1 MTLTG
6 VSSADSTDSVAIDRP
21 LADGQS
27 APQDSFD
34 LTGRDRLLWNVVMSW
49 ASHAVF
55 LVAGFIMPREIDRS
69 IGQIGLGVWD
79 FAWTAVNY
87 FYLAQI
93 GVGVSVNRYVARYR
107 AAGDREGL
115 SRMISSVM
123 ILQLVAAVIVMAAT
137 AASAWWLPQLFGYR
151 LHEDATVAR
160 DVIALLGTSVA
171 IRMAVQ
177 AFSGVV
183 TGCHRWDLHNLLNSG
198 AYAVTVAAMM
208 IALASGGGLVAISVV
223 YVIGTVV
230 NEVARVVLAYHVC
243 PELHVSPRLARYDE
257 MKALLA
263 FGVKLSSLDV
273 VKILTAQLT
282 SLLVFGQIGVAT
294 LAIFSRMG
302 ALIRHTENL
311 LSKFSLTLTP
321 TASSLQGSGRE
332 EEVQALLVDSTRYS
346 AYITWPIL
354 IGLAI
359 VGDDVLRLWMGPQY
373 DPRWVLTLMALAS
386 LLPITQQPIATILV
400 GLNRHGRF
408 AALNIVTLFAAFAGS
423 VAALRWFHF
432 ELLGLAAITFAVSNL
447 SAVWIAVD
455 TCRRLSIPVRQYFF
469 RSFAGPVACMLPFAI
484 GLIALDVFIDAPLVT
499 LAASA
504 GFAAVVVAPLYWFYV
519 VPPAM
524 RVTVVNRMNAKIGE
538 LRLALQP
545 GAEW

>member
-1 MTLTG
+1 MTVTVVEG
-6 VSSADSTDSVAIDRP
+6 SEEATPTAAAAEAPPAAAPTEESS
-21 LADGQS
+21 
-27 APQDSFD
+27 D
-34 LTGRDRLLWNVVMSW
+34 LTGRDRLVWNVVMSW
-49 ASHAVF
+49 AGHAVF
-55 LVAGFIMPREIDRS
+55 LVAGFIMPRQIDRS
-69 IGQIGLGVWD
+69 IGQVSLGVWD

-123 ILQLVAAVIVMAAT
+123 ILQMIAAVIVLAAT
-137 AASAWWLPQLFGYR
+137 AASAWWLPEFFGYR
-151 LHEDATVAR
+151 LQEEAVVAR

-177 AFSGVV
+177 AYSGVV

-208 IALASGGGLVAISVV
+208 IVLASGGGLVAISIV
-223 YVIGTVV
+223 YVIGTIL
-230 NEVARVVLAYHVC
+230 NEIARIALAYHVC
-243 PELHVSPRLARYDE
+243 PELRVSPRLASYTEAR
-257 MKALLA
+257 ALLA
-263 FGVKLSSLDV
+263 FGAKLSTLDIM
-273 VKILTAQLT
+273 KIVTAQLT

-311 LSKFSLTLTP
+311 LAKFSLTLTP
-321 TASSLQGSGRE
+321 TASSLQGSGRDA
-332 EEVQALLVDSTRYS
+332 EVQALLVESTRYS

-359 VGDDVLRLWMGPQY
+359 VGDDVLRLWMGPEY
-373 DPRWVLTLMALAS
+373 DPRMVLSLMALAS

-408 AALNIVTLFAAFAGS
+408 AALNVVTSIAAFIGS
-423 VAALRWFHF
+423 VAALRYFHW
-432 ELLGLAAITFAVSNL
+432 ELLGLAAVTLGVSNV
-447 SAVWIAVD
+447 SAVWIAAD

-469 RSFAGPVACMLPFAI
+469 RSYAGPIACMAPFAA
-484 GLIALDVFIDAPLVT
+484 GLVMLDLFVDSPLLT
-499 LAASA
+499 LVLA
-504 GFAAVVVAPLYWFYV
+504 GVLAGGVVGPLYWFYV
-519 VPPAM
+519 VPPGV
-524 RVTVVNRMNAKIGE
+524 RVTLLNRMNAKIGE

-545 GAEW
+545 GA